1 MEKPIRRRRAM
12 HLSSYPVLGLL
23 LPIACVATLYERAEQ
38 LPASTSYD
46 FVIVGAGA
54 GGTVLANRLSDN
66 PATTVLLLEAGPSN
80 LGVAD
85 AIIPFL
91 STRLGS
97 TTYDWNYTTT
107 PQPGFAGRSINYPRG
122 RLLGGSTSTN
132 TFAWTRASNEEW
144 DRYATLTGDDGWSW
158 DNMQQF
164 MSMNEKFVASA
175 DGHNTTGQ
183 YNASLHST
191 TGMVSISLPGYP
203 HPFDS
208 RVIETTQELSED
220 WPFNLDMNSGSML
233 GIGWPQQ
240 SIDTSSRSS
249 GATAYLSPQYLARKN
264 LHVLVNAHV
273 TRIIQTGTDS
283 GKPAFR
289 SVEYTTAD
297 VPTGGTSTAPRTVVS
312 AKKEVILAAGAI
324 GTPQI
329 LLLSG
334 IGPQAELSAL
344 GIKTILNNP
353 SVGAN
358 LTDHPLLSNKFYV
371 NSNETFDSINANATL
386 AAEDI
391 AIWNATGQGPMVD
404 SALAHLGWAR
414 VPSNPY
420 GPDTTAGP
428 TTPHYEI
435 LFANGFLS
443 TTTPRPSSGHFMT
456 IATSLTSPAARGSL
470 TLNTSNPFDQPNIN
484 PNMFGTD
491 YDLFIMESAVTAV
504 LKIAAADAWKDYIIE
519 PFEDLAA
526 ATTPAAL
533 KAYIQ
538 AQSATIF
545 HPACSAAMSPKGA
558 SWGVTDPDGVVKNI
572 SGLRIID
579 ASILPVI
586 PSAHPQAV
594 VFFLGERGAALVKQ
608 KYGIN

>member
-1 MEKPIRRRRAM
+1 M

-23 LPIACVATLYERAEQ
+23 LPIACVATLYEAIED
-38 LPASTSYD
+38 LPATTYD

-54 GGTVLANRLSDN
+54 GGTVLANRLSEN
-66 PATTVLLLEAGPSN
+66 ANTKVLLLEAGPSN
-80 LGVAD
+80 LGVTD
-85 AIIPFL
+85 SIIPML
-91 STRLGS
+91 PQGLAV

-107 PQPGFAGRSINYPRG
+107 PQSGFAGRSINYPRG

-132 TFAWTRASNEEW
+132 TMAYTRASNEEW
-144 DRYATLTGDDGWSW
+144 DRYAKLTGDDGWSW
-158 DNMQQF
+158 DNMQKF
-164 MSMNEKFVASA
+164 MLMNEKFVASA

-183 YNASLHST
+183 YDPSLHST
-191 TGMVSISLPGYP
+191 TGM
-203 HPFDS
+203 
-208 RVIETTQELSED
+208 TTQELSED

-240 SIDTSSRSS
+240 SIATSARSS
-249 GATAYLSPQYLARKN
+249 GATAYLAAEFMSRSN

-273 TRIIQTGTDS
+273 TRILQTGTDS

-297 VPTGGTSTAPRTVVS
+297 VPTGGTSTAPRTVVN
-312 AKKEVILAAGAI
+312 ATKEVILAAGAI
-324 GTPQI
+324 GTVQI
-329 LLLSG
+329 LKLSG

-358 LTDHPLLSNKFYV
+358 LTDHPLLSNLFYV
-371 NSNETFDSINANATL
+371 NSNETFDSITMNGTL
-386 AAEDI
+386 TEEDI
-391 AIWNATGQGPMVD
+391 AIWNATQQGPLVD
-404 SALAHLGWAR
+404 SPLAHLGWAR

-435 LFANGFLS
+435 LFSNGFLS
-443 TTTPRPSSGHFMT
+443 TTTPLPSSGHFMT
-456 IATSLTSPAARGSL
+456 IVSAITSPAARGTVTL
-470 TLNTSNPFDQPNIN
+470 TSTNPFIQPNID
-484 PNMFGTD
+484 PNMLGTD
-491 YDLFIMESAVTAV
+491 YDMYLMESAVTAI
-504 LKIAAADAWKDYIIE
+504 LKIAAADAWKGYIIK

-526 ATTPAAL
+526 ATTPDAL

-538 AQSATIF
+538 AKSATIF
-545 HPACSAAMSPKGA
+545 HPACTAAMSPKGA
-558 SWGVTDPDGVVKNI
+558 SWGVTDPDGVVKNL

-594 VFFLGERGAALVKQ
+594 IYFLGERGASLVKTQ
-608 KYGIN
+608 YGL

>member
-1 MEKPIRRRRAM
+1 M

-54 GGTVLANRLSDN
+54 GGTVLANRLSED
-66 PATTVLLLEAGPSN
+66 PGTTVLLLEAGPSN
-80 LGVAD
+80 LGVTD
-85 AIIPFL
+85 AIIPML
-91 STRLGS
+91 PQGLAV

-122 RLLGGSTSTN
+122 RLLGGSTSTKSQ
-132 TFAWTRASNEEW
+132 TPWLTLVQ
-144 DRYATLTGDDGWSW
+144 ATKNGTA
-158 DNMQQF
+158 MQD
-164 MSMNEKFVASA
+164 SRNEKFVPSA
-175 DGHNTTGQ
+175 DGHKTTGQ
-183 YNASLHST
+183 YDPSLHST

-208 RVIETTQELSED
+208 RVIETTKELSKD
-220 WPFNLDMNSGSML
+220 WPFNLDMNSGHML

-249 GATAYLSPQYLARKN
+249 GATAYLAPPIHGEEEPARP
-264 LHVLVNAHV
+264 
-273 TRIIQTGTDS
+273 

-297 VPTGGTSTAPRTVVS
+297 IPTGGTSTGPRTVVS

-324 GTPQI
+324 GTAQI

-334 IGPQAELSAL
+334 IGPQKQLSAL

-358 LTDHPLLSNKFYV
+358 LTDHPLLSNLFYV
-371 NSNETFDSINANATL
+371 NSNDTFDSITMNGTL

-391 AIWNATGQGPMVD
+391 AIWNATHQGPLVD
-404 SALAHLGWAR
+404 SPLAHLGWAR

-443 TTTPRPSSGHFMT
+443 TTTPLPSSGHFMT
-456 IATSLTSPAARGSL
+456 IVTALTAPAARGSL
-470 TLNTSNPFDQPNIN
+470 TLKTSNPFEQPNIN
-484 PNMFGTD
+484 PNMLGTD
-491 YDLFIMESAVTAV
+491 YDLFLMESAVKSV
-504 LKIAAADAWKDYIIE
+504 QKIAAANAWKGYIIK

-526 ATTPAAL
+526 ATTPAKL

-538 AQSATIF
+538 AKAATIF
-545 HPACSAAMSPKGA
+545 HPACTAAMSPKGA
-558 SWGVTDPDGVVKNI
+558 SWGVTDPDGIVKHI

-594 VFFLGERGAALVKQ
+594 IYFLGERGAALVKQ

>member
-1 MEKPIRRRRAM
+1 M
-12 HLSSYPVLGLL
+12 HFISYSVLGLT
-23 LPIACVATLYERAEQ
+23 LPLACIATLYERADQ

-46 FVIVGAGA
+46 FIIVGAGA

-66 PATTVLLLEAGPSN
+66 PGTTVLLLEAGPSN
-80 LGVAD
+80 LGVTD
-85 AIIPFL
+85 AIIPML
-91 STRLGS
+91 PQGLAV

-107 PQPGFAGRSINYPRG
+107 PQSGFAGRSIEYPRG

-132 TFAWTRASNEEW
+132 TMAYTRASSEEW
-144 DRYATLTGDDGWSW
+144 DRYAKLTGDSGWSW
-158 DNMQQF
+158 KNMQKY
-164 MSMNEKFVASA
+164 MLMNEKFVPSA
-175 DGHNTTGQ
+175 DGHNRTNQ
-183 YNASLHST
+183 YNPALHST

-208 RVIETTQELSED
+208 RIIETTKELSKD

-240 SIDTSSRSS
+240 SIDAFARSS
-249 GATAYLSPQYLARKN
+249 GATAYLAPQYLARKN
-264 LHVLVNAHV
+264 LHVLTNAHV
-273 TRIIQTGTDS
+273 TRLIQTGTDS

-297 VPTGGTSTAPRTVVS
+297 VPTGGTSTGPRITVS

-324 GTPQI
+324 GTAQI
-329 LLLSG
+329 LKLSG
-334 IGPQAELSAL
+334 IGPQKELSAL

-358 LTDHPLLSNKFYV
+358 LTDHPLLSNIFYV
-371 NSNETFDSINANATL
+371 NSNDTFDTFTMNGTL
-386 AAEDI
+386 IAEDI
-391 AIWNATGQGPMVD
+391 AVWNATHQGPLVD
-404 SALAHLGWAR
+404 SPLAHLGWAR

-420 GPDTTAGP
+420 GADTTAGP

-435 LFANGFLS
+435 LFSNGFLS
-443 TTTPRPSSGHFMT
+443 STTPLPSSGHFMT
-456 IATSLTSPAARGSL
+456 IVTAITSPAARGSV
-470 TLNTSNPFDQPNIN
+470 TLKSTNPFDQPNID
-484 PNMFGTD
+484 PNMLGTD
-491 YDLFIMESAVTAV
+491 YDMYLMESAVTAI
-504 LKIAAADAWKDYIIE
+504 LKIAAANAWKGYIIK

-526 ATTPAAL
+526 ATTPAKL

-538 AQSATIF
+538 AKSATIF
-545 HPACSAAMSPKGA
+545 HPACTAAMSPKGA

-594 VFFLGERGAALVKQ
+594 IYFLGERGAALVKQ
-608 KYGIN
+608 QYGIN

>member
-1 MEKPIRRRRAM
+1 M

-23 LPIACVATLYERAEQ
+23 LPIACVATLYERAEE

-54 GGTVLANRLSDN
+54 GGTVLANRLSEN
-66 PATTVLLLEAGPSN
+66 PGTTVLLLEAGPSN
-80 LGVAD
+80 LGVTD
-85 AIIPFL
+85 AIIPML
-91 STRLGS
+91 PQGLAV

-107 PQPGFAGRSINYPRG
+107 PQPGFAGRSIGYPRG

-132 TFAWTRASNEEW
+132 TMAYTRASNEEW
-144 DRYATLTGDDGWSW
+144 DRYARLTGDEGWSW
-158 DNMQQF
+158 KNMQKY
-164 MSMNEKFVASA
+164 MLMNEKFVASA

-183 YNASLHST
+183 YNASYHST

-208 RVIETTQELSED
+208 RIIETTKELSED
-220 WPFNLDMNSGSML
+220 WPFNLDMNSGYML

-240 SIDTSSRSS
+240 SIDTSARSS
-249 GATAYLSPQYLARKN
+249 GATAYLAAEYMSRPN

-273 TRIIQTGTDS
+273 TRILQTGTDS

-297 VPTGGTSTAPRTVVS
+297 VPTGGTSTAARTVVN
-312 AKKEVILAAGAI
+312 ATKEVILAAGAI
-324 GTPQI
+324 GTAQI

-334 IGPQAELSAL
+334 IGPEKELSAL

-358 LTDHPLLSNKFYV
+358 LTDHPLLSNLFYV
-371 NSNETFDSINANATL
+371 NSNETYDSITMNGTL
-386 AAEDI
+386 EAEDI
-391 AIWNATGQGPMVD
+391 AIWNATQQGPLVN
-404 SALAHLGWAR
+404 SPLAHLGWAR
-414 VPSNPY
+414 VPNNPY

-435 LFANGFLS
+435 LFSNGFLS
-443 TTTPRPSSGHFMT
+443 TTTPLPSSGHFMT
-456 IATSLTSPAARGSL
+456 IVTALTSPAARGSV

-484 PNMFGTD
+484 PNMLGTD
-491 YDLFIMESAVTAV
+491 YDMFLMESAVTAV
-504 LKIAAADAWKDYIIE
+504 MKIAAADAWKDYIIK

-526 ATTPAAL
+526 ATTPDAL
-533 KAYIQ
+533 KSYIQ
-538 AQSATIF
+538 TKAATIF
-545 HPACSAAMSPKGA
+545 HPVGTAAMSPKGA
-558 SWGVTDPDGVVKNI
+558 SWGVTHPDGLVKHTA
-572 SGLRIID
+572 GLRIID

-586 PSAHPQAV
+586 PSAHPQAAIY
-594 VFFLGERGAALVKQ
+594 FLGERGAALVKEAH
-608 KYGIN
+608 GC

>member
-1 MEKPIRRRRAM
+1 M

-23 LPIACVATLYERAEQ
+23 LPIACVATLYEAVEQ

-54 GGTVLANRLSDN
+54 GGTVLANRLSEN
-66 PATTVLLLEAGPSN
+66 PGTTVLLLEAGPSN
-80 LGVAD
+80 LD
-85 AIIPFL
+85 ATDSIIPML
-91 STRLGS
+91 PQGLAL

-107 PQPGFAGRSINYPRG
+107 PQPGYAGRSINYPRG

-132 TFAWTRASNEEW
+132 TMAYTRASNEEW
-144 DRYATLTGDDGWSW
+144 DRYAKLTGDDGWSW
-158 DNMQQF
+158 KNMQKY
-164 MSMNEKFVASA
+164 MLMNEKFVASA

-183 YNASLHST
+183 YNPALHSK

-208 RVIETTQELSED
+208 RVIETTKELSAD
-220 WPFNLDMNSGSML
+220 WPFNLDMNSGNML

-240 SIDTSSRSS
+240 SIATFERSS
-249 GATAYLSPQYLARKN
+249 GATAYLAPEYLSRPN

-297 VPTGGTSTAPRTVVS
+297 VPTGGTSTARRITVN
-312 AKKEVILAAGAI
+312 AKKEVILAAGAL
-324 GTPQI
+324 GTAQI

-334 IGPQAELSAL
+334 IGPKAELSAL

-358 LTDHPLLSNKFYV
+358 LTDHPLLSNMFYV
-371 NSNETFDSINANATL
+371 NSNETFDTITMNGTL
-386 AAEDI
+386 TGEDI
-391 AIWNATGQGPMVD
+391 GIWNATHQGPLVD
-404 SALAHLGWAR
+404 SPLAHLGWAR

-443 TTTPRPSSGHFMT
+443 TTTPLPSSGHFMT
-456 IATSLTSPAARGSL
+456 IVAAITSPAARGSL
-470 TLNTSNPFDQPNIN
+470 TLKTTNPFDQPNIN
-484 PNMFGTD
+484 PNMLGTD
-491 YDLFIMESAVTAV
+491 YDMFLMESAVTAIQ
-504 LKIAAADAWKDYIIE
+504 KIAAANAWKGYIIK

-533 KAYIQ
+533 KSYIQ
-538 AQSATIF
+538 AKSATIF
-545 HPACSAAMSPKGA
+545 HPVGTAAMSPKGA
-558 SWGVTDPDGVVKNI
+558 SWGVTDPDGVVKNL
-572 SGLRIID
+572 SGLRIVD

-594 VFFLGERGAALVKQ
+594 IYFLGERGAALVKEA
-608 KYGIN
+608 YNC

>member
-1 MEKPIRRRRAM
+1 M

-54 GGTVLANRLSDN
+54 GGTVLANRLSEN
-66 PATTVLLLEAGPSN
+66 PGTTVLLLEAGPSN
-80 LGVAD
+80 LGVTD
-85 AIIPFL
+85 SIIPML
-91 STRLGS
+91 PQGLAV

-107 PQPGFAGRSINYPRG
+107 PQPGFAGRSIDYPRG

-132 TFAWTRASNEEW
+132 TMAYTRASNEEW
-144 DRYATLTGDDGWSW
+144 DRYARLSGDQGWSW
-158 DNMQQF
+158 KNMQKY
-164 MSMNEKFVASA
+164 MLMNEKFVPSA

-183 YNASLHST
+183 YNPLYHST
-191 TGMVSISLPGYP
+191 TGMVSVSLPGYP

-208 RVIETTQELSED
+208 RIIETTKELSKD
-220 WPFNLDMNSGSML
+220 WPFNLDMNSGHML

-240 SIDTSSRSS
+240 SIDTFARSS
-249 GATAYLSPQYLARKN
+249 GATAYLAPQYLARKN
-264 LHVLVNAHV
+264 LHVLTNAHV

-297 VPTGGTSTAPRTVVS
+297 VPTGGTSTGPRITVS
-312 AKKEVILAAGAI
+312 AKKEVILA
-324 GTPQI
+324 
-329 LLLSG
+329 
-334 IGPQAELSAL
+334 AELSAL

-358 LTDHPLLSNKFYV
+358 LTDHPLLSNLFYV
-371 NSNETFDSINANATL
+371 NSNETFDSITMNGTL
-386 AAEDI
+386 EAEDI
-391 AIWNATGQGPMVD
+391 AIWNATHQGPLVD
-404 SALAHLGWAR
+404 SPLAQLGWAR

-420 GPDTTAGP
+420 GRDTTAGP

-435 LFANGFLS
+435 LFSNGFLS
-443 TTTPRPSSGHFMT
+443 TTTPLPSSGHFMT
-456 IATSLTSPAARGSL
+456 IVTAITSPAARGSV
-470 TLNTSNPFDQPNIN
+470 TLKSTNPFDQPNID
-484 PNMFGTD
+484 PNMLGTD
-491 YDLFIMESAVTAV
+491 YDMYLMESAVTAI
-504 LKIAAADAWKDYIIE
+504 LKIAAAKAWKGYIIK

-526 ATTPAAL
+526 ATTPAKL

-538 AQSATIF
+538 AKAATIF
-545 HPACSAAMSPKGA
+545 HPACTAAMSPKGA
-558 SWGVTDPDGVVKNI
+558 SWGVTDPDGVVKHI

-579 ASILPVI
+579 ASILV
-586 PSAHPQAV
+586 SSNRSFLLHTPQAV
-594 VFFLGERGAALVKQ
+594 VYFFGERGAALVKQ
-608 KYGIN
+608 QYGI

>member
-1 MEKPIRRRRAM
+1 M

-23 LPIACVATLYERAEQ
+23 LPIACVATLYEAIED
-38 LPASTSYD
+38 LPATTYD

-54 GGTVLANRLSDN
+54 GGTVLANRLSEN
-66 PATTVLLLEAGPSN
+66 AGTTVLLLEAGPSN
-80 LGVAD
+80 LGVTD
-85 AIIPFL
+85 SIIPML
-91 STRLGS
+91 PQGLAV

-107 PQPGFAGRSINYPRG
+107 PQPGYAGRSINYPRG

-132 TFAWTRASNEEW
+132 TMAYTRATTEEW
-144 DRYATLTGDDGWSW
+144 DRYAKLTGDDGWSW

-164 MSMNEKFVASA
+164 MLANEKFVASA

-183 YNASLHST
+183 YDPTLHST

-208 RVIETTQELSED
+208 RIVETTQELSED

-240 SIDTSSRSS
+240 SIATSTRSS
-249 GATAYLSPQYLARKN
+249 GATAYLAPEYMSRTN
-264 LHVLVNAHV
+264 LHVLVNVHV
-273 TRIIQTGTDS
+273 TRILQTGTDS

-297 VPTGGTSTAPRTVVS
+297 VPTVNAT
-312 AKKEVILAAGAI
+312 KEVILSAGAL
-324 GTPQI
+324 GTAQI

-334 IGPQAELSAL
+334 IGPEAELSAL

-358 LTDHPLLSNKFYV
+358 LTDHPLLSNIFYV
-371 NSNETFDSINANATL
+371 NSNETFDSITMNGTL
-386 AAEDI
+386 TAEDI
-391 AIWNATGQGPMVD
+391 AIWNKTQQGPLVD
-404 SALAHLGWAR
+404 SPLAHLGWAR

-443 TTTPRPSSGHFMT
+443 TTTPLPSSGHFMT
-456 IATSLTSPAARGSL
+456 IVSAITSPAARGSL
-470 TLNTSNPFDQPNIN
+470 TLNTTNPFDQPNIN
-484 PNMFGTD
+484 PNMLGTD
-491 YDLFIMESAVTAV
+491 YDMFLMESAVTAI
-504 LKIAAADAWKDYIIE
+504 LKIAAADAWKGYIIK

-538 AQSATIF
+538 AKSATIF
-545 HPACSAAMSPKGA
+545 HPVGTAAMSPKGV
-558 SWGVTDPDGVVKNI
+558 SWGVTDPDGVVKNL

-594 VFFLGERGAALVKQ
+594 IYFLGERGAALVKTQ
-608 KYGIN
+608 YGL